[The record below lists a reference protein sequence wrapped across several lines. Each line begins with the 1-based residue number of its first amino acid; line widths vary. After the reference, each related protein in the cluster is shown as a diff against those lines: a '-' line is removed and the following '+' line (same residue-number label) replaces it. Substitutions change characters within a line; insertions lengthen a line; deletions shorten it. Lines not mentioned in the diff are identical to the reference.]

1 MKFSEILPSC
11 PLLLRGLS
19 RGGAE
24 LWTWWNFSNSARLPP
39 LLLRKLGQG
48 LELVVGEL
56 DLDLDLVIF
65 GVELGVPFLLLG
77 SSKGGAPAKMR
88 PAETTDFLPASED
101 GTSESS
107 IEALHGLVGCSL
119 CTIEGWRSSG
129 NDHTSMTAPL
139 PVCSAKLSMLGLS

>member
-1 MKFSEILPSC
+1 MKFSEIFPGC
-11 PLLLRGLS
+11 PLLLGGLS

-48 LELVVGEL
+48 LELVVWE
-56 DLDLDLVIF
+56 LDLDLVIF

-119 CTIEGWRSSG
+119 CTIEGWIPSG

-139 PVCSAKLSMLGLS
+139 PVCSAKLSMLGLG

>member
-56 DLDLDLVIF
+56 DLDLVIF
-65 GVELGVPFLLLG
+65 GVEPGVPFLLLG

-107 IEALHGLVGCSL
+107 IEALHGLVGCPL
-119 CTIEGWRSSG
+119 CTIEGWIPSG
-129 NDHTSMTAPL
+129 NAHTSMTAPL
-139 PVCSAKLSMLGLS
+139 PVCSAKLSMLGLG

>member
-1 MKFSEILPSC
+1 MDLVEFFKFC
-11 PLLLRGLS
+11 QAAPLTTEETGAGVGIS
-19 RGGAE
+19 SGGAG
-24 LWTWWNFSNSARLPP
+24 
-39 LLLRKLGQG
+39 LG
-48 LELVVGEL
+48 
-56 DLDLDLVIF
+56 LDLVIF

-107 IEALHGLVGCSL
+107 IEALHGLVGCPL
-119 CTIEGWRSSG
+119 CTIEGWIPSG

-139 PVCSAKLSMLGLS
+139 PVCSAKLSMLGLG